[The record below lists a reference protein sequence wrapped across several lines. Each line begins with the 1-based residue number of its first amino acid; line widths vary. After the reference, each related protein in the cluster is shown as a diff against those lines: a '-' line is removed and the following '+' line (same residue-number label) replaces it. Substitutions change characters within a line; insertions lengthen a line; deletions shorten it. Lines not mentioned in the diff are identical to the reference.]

1 MFKIRGIFL
10 VVDDGYN
17 ETDIYKILFVAD
29 EIGLM

>member
-17 ETDIYKILFVAD
+17 ETDIYKLLCVTD
-29 EIGLM
+29 ELRLM